1 MSSTPQH
8 KSPISNVL
16 CQAVTSAHWL
26 IPTPASRY
34 WKMISRTNV
43 ILIVFI
49 LGPRYRQQ
57 LTNLHRIY
65 WKSVRSVQGIILEA
79 SWLTESWVLSCN
91 HQRRQFD
98 TSTAIIRTLSHIPAP
113 KVCTVVYRCNVQYSG
128 GDGELSFTIRHQ
140 APVTTWPRRQPTTLS
155 WARGSGTHSSHHT
168 LMPASALLQACLC
181 RHVCSVGK
189 VLRYEEI

>member
-1 MSSTPQH
+1 MLPCPQH
-8 KSPISNVL
+8 KSHISNVL

-49 LGPRYRQQ
+49 LGPRYWQQ

-65 WKSVRSVQGIILEA
+65 WKSVRESILEA
-79 SWLTESWVLSCN
+79 AWSWLTENWVYN
-91 HQRRQFD
+91 VWIHNQRCPMLRFGIHPLL
-98 TSTAIIRTLSHIPAP
+98 TVTLSSLHRLKVSAP

-155 WARGSGTHSSHHT
+155 WARGSGTYSSHHT
-168 LMPASALLQACLC
+168 LMHHYFISPSGLSL
-181 RHVCSVGK
+181 
-189 VLRYEEI
+189 